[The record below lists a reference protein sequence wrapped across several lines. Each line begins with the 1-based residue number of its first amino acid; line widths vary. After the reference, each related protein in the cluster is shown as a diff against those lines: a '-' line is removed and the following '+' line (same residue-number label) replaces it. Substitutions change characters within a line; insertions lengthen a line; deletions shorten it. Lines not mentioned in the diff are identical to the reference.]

1 MQRIKVRCSSHEAW
15 DNWRKRFE
23 TACADSMLS
32 TCESRHN
39 SVIIRQGE
47 DTSVFIKWVD
57 GEDNRGWGI
66 FDDEVVV

>member
-1 MQRIKVRCSSHEAW
+1 MQRIKVICSSHEAW

-23 TACADSMLS
+23 RACAESILA

-39 SVIIRQGE
+39 SVIMRQGE
-47 DTSVFIKWVD
+47 DTFVFIKWVD